1 MRLGLSSKSAW
12 YGNDGDGGAEFKMS
26 RLIDAQSS
34 ADTYVRQPRIIM
46 KDSKT
51 KSIALTR

>member
-12 YGNDGDGGAEFKMS
+12 YCNDGDGGAEFMMS

-34 ADTYVRQPRIIM
+34 TDTYVRQPRSIM
-46 KDSKT
+46 QDSKRN
-51 KSIALTR
+51 L